1 MSTLTHTSSGPASR
15 SEINQLRDAKVSTRL
30 AFFIAGFGLACWAPL
45 VPYAQQRLHADTAT
59 LGSVLLC
66 LGLGAVIGMPLA
78 GVMSHKTG
86 TKAVIVAGAIA
97 LILSLPL
104 MAFLSS
110 PLTLGLALLVFGLAT
125 GAIDVAA
132 NIHGNEVQ
140 KLAGTPL
147 MSGFHGLYSVG
158 GLVGASG
165 TTAIIAAGSSP
176 VVAAGMASAVI
187 LLCIFV
193 AKRGFL
199 HSQADDNQ
207 PAFVFPR
214 GRVVIVGVMAMI
226 IFLAEGAMLDWS
238 AILLSKIKGV
248 DVSVAGAGYVIFAV
262 AMTVSRLI
270 GDAVVQRVGQRNMVI
285 AGMVLTAGGIL
296 VAGYS
301 STLPVIFAAIGIAGL
316 AAGNLVPVF
325 FTLSTTQGSMPAA
338 QAITA
343 TGILGYFGVL
353 VGPALIGYTAH
364 FTGLVAA
371 FGILGLVTLAALSVV
386 PAIKFR
392 SPSE

>member
-1 MSTLTHTSSGPASR
+1 MSTVLQATSFGNPESGSFHISR
-15 SEINQLRDAKVSTRL
+15 AKRSTRL

-45 VPYAQQRLHADTAT
+45 VPYAQQRLQADTAT

-78 GVMSHKTG
+78 GIIAHRTG
-86 TKAVIVAGAIA
+86 TKAVIVAGAVA
-97 LILSLPL
+97 LLLSLPL

-110 PLTLGLALLVFGLAT
+110 PLTLGFALLVFGLAT

-165 TTAIIAAGSSP
+165 TTAIIAAGPSP
-176 VVAAGMASAVI
+176 VVAAGVASAVI
-187 LLCIFV
+187 LLCILFARV
-193 AKRGFL
+193 GFL
-199 HSQADDNQ
+199 HSEADNSQ
-207 PAFVFPR
+207 PAFVFPK
-214 GRVVIVGVMAMI
+214 GRVIIVGMMAMI

-238 AILLSKIKGV
+238 AILLSKMKGV

-262 AMTVSRLI
+262 SMTVSRLI

-285 AGMVLTAGGIL
+285 AGMVLTSGGIL
-296 VAGYS
+296 VAGFS

-371 FGILGLVTLAALSVV
+371 FGILGLVTLAALSAV
-386 PAIKFR
+386 PAIRF
-392 SPSE
+392 SSSSE